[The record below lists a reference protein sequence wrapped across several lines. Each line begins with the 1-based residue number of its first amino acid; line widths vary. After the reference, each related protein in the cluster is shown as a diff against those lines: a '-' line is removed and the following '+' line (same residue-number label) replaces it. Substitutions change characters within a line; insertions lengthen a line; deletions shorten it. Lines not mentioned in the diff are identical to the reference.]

1 MKKLFFI
8 FFVLPFI
15 NYSQNY
21 LQQNFLLPL
30 EITGTQLIQEGVDFT
45 VPDNTILHMLDRFG
59 SIQYITNNYQG
70 IDCPCII
77 GPGNTVAHSNNND
90 GIQGILYSFNE
101 NSYVKPI
108 TINSQGG
115 WNTWTVPENKFWY
128 VLHTYWYTEGFER
141 GDILFAGKE
150 ISSNESDNYFLALEY
165 DILAYNSS
173 LSVAS
178 VDLKTAPTLFPNPT
192 NSQLS
197 LNSDQNYK
205 IEVYDLN
212 GRKVMETTGNKLNM
226 SVLSSATYLVKA
238 FDKQTKETNTY
249 RVVKN

>member
-1 MKKLFFI
+1 M
-8 FFVLPFI
+8 
-15 NYSQNY
+15 
-21 LQQNFLLPL
+21 LQ
-30 EITGTQLIQEGVDFT
+30 
-45 VPDNTILHMLDRFG
+45 
-59 SIQYITNNYQG
+59 
-70 IDCPCII
+70 
-77 GPGNTVAHSNNND
+77 
-90 GIQGILYSFNE
+90 
-101 NSYVKPI
+101 
-108 TINSQGG
+108 
-115 WNTWTVPENKFWY
+115 
-128 VLHTYWYTEGFER
+128 TYWYTEGFER

-173 LSVAS
+173 LSVAA

-205 IEVYDLN
+205 IEVYDLS

-226 SVLSSATYLVKA
+226 SVLSNATYLVKA

>member
-1 MKKLFFI
+1 
-8 FFVLPFI
+8 
-15 NYSQNY
+15 
-21 LQQNFLLPL
+21 
-30 EITGTQLIQEGVDFT
+30 
-45 VPDNTILHMLDRFG
+45 MLDRFG
-59 SIQYITNNYQG
+59 SIQYITNGYQG

-108 TINSQGG
+108 TINSQDT
-115 WNTWTVPENKFWY
+115 WNTWTVPENKIWY

>member
-1 MKKLFFI
+1 
-8 FFVLPFI
+8 
-15 NYSQNY
+15 
-21 LQQNFLLPL
+21 
-30 EITGTQLIQEGVDFT
+30 
-45 VPDNTILHMLDRFG
+45 
-59 SIQYITNNYQG
+59 
-70 IDCPCII
+70 
-77 GPGNTVAHSNNND
+77 
-90 GIQGILYSFNE
+90 
-101 NSYVKPI
+101 
-108 TINSQGG
+108 
-115 WNTWTVPENKFWY
+115 
-128 VLHTYWYTEGFER
+128 
-141 GDILFAGKE
+141 
-150 ISSNESDNYFLALEY
+150 LALEY